1 MSGHSKWSTIKRQ
14 KEVTD
19 KAKGKLFSKLAKAI
33 GIAIKTGGG
42 IDPETNS
49 KLRVAI
55 DTARMANMPK
65 ANIERI
71 LSKGAEIGDLQEV
84 TYEGFGPEGI
94 AVIVESTTDNR
105 NRTGQEIKG
114 IFERAGGHLA
124 GRGAVS
130 FNYEPRGLVLVK
142 KSDKVEEQMLK
153 LIDLGAEEIED
164 TADGIEIFVPPELL
178 GQFKEKLLASGFGI
192 VSSELTQK
200 PKNYLSIENG
210 LKAAKVL
217 SFLDTLSE
225 HDDVQKVFANV
236 DIPQDI
242 LAKIS

>member
-1 MSGHSKWSTIKRQ
+1 
-14 KEVTD
+14 
-19 KAKGKLFSKLAKAI
+19 
-33 GIAIKTGGG
+33 
-42 IDPETNS
+42 
-49 KLRVAI
+49 
-55 DTARMANMPK
+55 MA
-65 ANIERI
+65 
-71 LSKGAEIGDLQEV
+71 
-84 TYEGFGPEGI
+84 GP
-94 AVIVESTTDNR
+94 
-105 NRTGQEIKG
+105 
-114 IFERAGGHLA
+114 
-124 GRGAVS
+124 GAVS

-153 LIDLGAEEIED
+153 LIDLGAEEIEE
-164 TADGIEIFVPPELL
+164 TTDGIEIYVAPDLL

-200 PKNYLSIENG
+200 PKNYLSIDNG

-217 SFLDTLSE
+217 FFLDTLSE